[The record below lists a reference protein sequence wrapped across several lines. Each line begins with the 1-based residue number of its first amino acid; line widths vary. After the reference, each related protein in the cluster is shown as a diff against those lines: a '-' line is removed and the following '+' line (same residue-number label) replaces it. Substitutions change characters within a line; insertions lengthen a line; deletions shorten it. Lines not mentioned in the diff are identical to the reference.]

1 MVTRKLVSLTCLVL
15 GVFCAAAVLACVPS
29 AQAQVTYS
37 VSQEWL
43 KVWVNPDGSTVFL
56 YNITFTY
63 LSGSPQGLF
72 DLGMPKP
79 GYQIH
84 DIQDLSNSSLQY
96 RDISNGS
103 YLGIEV
109 AMKQPISLNQPYTFI
124 VYASVNGLVTPDST
138 NPSNVGMQFYPGT
151 FQGVTGT
158 EDLRVE
164 FVLPS
169 GVPQDSVRSPQGLD
183 FENVF
188 VDENRTAVYWERP
201 QWQPSEPF
209 LAGVSFP
216 AQYVTV
222 TPYPSGY
229 TIGPI
234 STSIEGGFPIEFA
247 AAAAVAFFI
256 IIVIVILLVVGL
268 AKSVYESPRL
278 SVEALGANRSLTAVE
293 AGLVMGLKPVR
304 VITMMLYGL
313 LLKRQVA
320 VVESEPL
327 LKLKRLETPPNEP
340 PQQTTPETTATPAAA
355 PLRYYEIDFLGAIK
369 PDGTL
374 DEAALADAYRGL
386 VNTVNQKLKGY
397 SREDTENY
405 YRSIVETA
413 WGQVTRAGTAD
424 LMGDA
429 LDKNLEWLLADNKF
443 DDNLRTAFP
452 PGIVIVPNPM
462 WWWYWG
468 GPRIPTATQSTAQPS
483 QPSTPPS
490 QPATFT
496 GPPVPP
502 GPRFSPTTPAPVRP
516 VPVAGQDFANNIVKG
531 VQGASNNIV
540 VNVQDFANK
549 LVPFAAPQ
557 SRGDGSVAGGSHPS
571 CVCACHACAC
581 HCACVSCACACA
593 GGGAH

>member
-1 MVTRKLVSLTCLVL
+1 MVTRKRAAWAYLVL
-15 GVFCAAAVLACVPS
+15 AVFCTFAFLACVPS
-29 AQAQVTYS
+29 VNAQVTYS

-43 KVWVNPDGSTVFL
+43 KVWVNTDGSADFL

-63 LSGSPQGLF
+63 LSGSPQGAF

-84 DIQDLSNSSLQY
+84 YVQDLSNSSLQY
-96 RDISNGS
+96 HDISGGS
-103 YLGIEV
+103 YLGIEIF
-109 AMKQPISLNQPYTFI
+109 MKQPIHLNQPYAFI
-124 VYASVNGLVTPDST
+124 VYASVQGMVTPDST
-138 NPSNVGMQFYPGT
+138 NAGNVGMQFFPGT
-151 FQGVTGT
+151 FQGATGT
-158 EDLRVE
+158 ENLRVE
-164 FVLPS
+164 FELPP
-169 GVPQDSVRSPQGLD
+169 GVPQDAVRSPQGLD
-183 FENVF
+183 FDNVF

-201 QWQPSEPF
+201 SWSPDQAF

-229 TIGPI
+229 TIGPFP
-234 STSIEGGFPIEFA
+234 TSNQGGGFPIEFA
-247 AAAAVAFFI
+247 AAAGIIFFI
-256 IIVIVILLVVGL
+256 VIVVVILLVVGA

-304 VITMMLYGL
+304 VLTMMLYGL

-327 LKLKRLETPPNEP
+327 LKLKKLEKPPIEP
-340 PQQTTPETTATPAAA
+340 SQEAAETPAAT
-355 PLRYYEIDFLGAIK
+355 PVRYYEIDFLNAIK

-452 PGIVIVPNPM
+452 PSIVIVPNPL

-468 GPRIPTATQSTAQPS
+468 GPRFPVGPQPTAQPS
-483 QPSTPPS
+483 QPSGQPS
-490 QPATFT
+490 QQATFT
-496 GPPVPP
+496 GPPIPSS
-502 GPRFSPTTPAPVRP
+502 PRFSPTTPAPSHP
-516 VPVAGQDFANNIVKG
+516 APVAGQDFANNVVRG
-531 VQGASNNIV
+531 LQGASNNIV
-540 VNVQDFANK
+540 LNVQDFANK
-549 LVPFAAPQ
+549 LVPFASPP